1 MKSALVVY
9 YSKAG
14 KTKRMAEYIC
24 EAVNALNVQA
34 VLKRVEDF
42 GATDLVKFDGIA
54 VGSPT
59 YFSNMAWPIKKL
71 VDESI
76 CFYEAKSSLEGKIG
90 GCFTSAGCRT
100 DGIECLK
107 LLELSFGYHH
117 KMKLVPGIISDEDEK
132 EDEMRQSCRDL
143 GMKLAKRLTQG

>member
-1 MKSALVVY
+1 VKSVLVVY

-14 KTKRMAEYIC
+14 KTRRMAENIC
-24 EAVNALNVQA
+24 EAINALKVQA

-42 GATDLVKFDGIA
+42 SVTDLVKFDGIA

-59 YFSNMAWPIKKL
+59 YFSNMAWPMKKL

-76 CFYEAKSSLEGKIG
+76 CFYGASSSLEGKVG

-100 DGIECLK
+100 DGIECLR
-107 LLELSFGYHH
+107 LLELSFGFHH
-117 KMKLVPGIISDEDEK
+117 KMKMVPGIISDEDEK
-132 EDEMRQSCRDL
+132 EDELKQRCRHF
-143 GMKLAKRLTQG
+143 GMKLAGRLTQG